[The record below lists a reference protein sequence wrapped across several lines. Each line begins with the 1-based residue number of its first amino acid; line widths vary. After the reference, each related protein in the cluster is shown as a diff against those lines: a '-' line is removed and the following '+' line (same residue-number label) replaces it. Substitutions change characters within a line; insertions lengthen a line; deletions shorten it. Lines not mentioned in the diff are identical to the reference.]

1 MKHLFIINPA
11 AGIKDRSRQYI
22 EEIERVFA
30 DLDEPY
36 EIALTEYPRHATEIA
51 RAHAAAGAP
60 LRIYSVGGDGT
71 LGEVLAGCYG
81 YRNVELAAYP
91 SGTGNDFI
99 KVFPGLPF
107 GDLAALVHG
116 KSETIDILRYND
128 GVCINIVNCG
138 FDANVAYNVRRFK
151 KFMSGNLAY
160 YVSLF
165 YSFLQRITFR
175 CRVELDGA
183 LFYEGLATLAVAANG
198 RVYGGGFQAA
208 PKARVTDGMLD
219 VAVAKG
225 MSRLTVATFVGKYKA
240 GRHEELSR
248 LLRTGRARRV
258 RITSPKPFAMCADGE
273 TTTGNSCTVEVLP
286 AALRFILPAS
296 ETPAAQGLPQP
307 APAVFA

>member
-116 KSETIDILRYND
+116 KSETIDILQIQRR
-128 GVCINIVNCG
+128 GVHQHRKLRFRRKRCIQRAPVQKVYEREPRLLR
-138 FDANVAYNVRRFK
+138 VA
-151 KFMSGNLAY
+151 L
-160 YVSLF
+160 LF
-165 YSFLQRITFR
+165 VLQRITFR

-183 LFYEGLATLAVAANG
+183 LFYEGRATLAVAANG

-208 PKARVTDGMLD
+208 PKAR
-219 VAVAKG
+219 
-225 MSRLTVATFVGKYKA
+225 
-240 GRHEELSR
+240 
-248 LLRTGRARRV
+248 
-258 RITSPKPFAMCADGE
+258 
-273 TTTGNSCTVEVLP
+273 
-286 AALRFILPAS
+286 
-296 ETPAAQGLPQP
+296 
-307 APAVFA
+307 

>member
-22 EEIERVFA
+22 EEIEHIFA

-51 RAHAAAGAP
+51 RAHARRGTP
-60 LRIYSVGGDGT
+60 LRIYSIGGDGT
-71 LGEVLAGCYG
+71 LGVVLAGCYDCK
-81 YRNVELAAYP
+81 NVELAAYP

-107 GDLAALVHG
+107 ADLAALVHG
-116 KSETIDILRYND
+116 ESETIDILRYND
-128 GVCINIVNCG
+128 SVCINIVNCG

-160 YVSLF
+160 FATLF

-175 CRVELDGA
+175 CRVELDDA
-183 LFYEGLATLAVAANG
+183 LFYEGRATLAVAANG

-208 PKARVTDGMLD
+208 PRAEVTDGLLD

-225 MSRLTVATFVGKYKA
+225 MSRLTVTTFVGRYKS
-240 GRHEELSR
+240 GRHEGLNR
-248 LLRTGRARRV
+248 LLKTGRARRV
-258 RITSPKPFAMCADGE
+258 RISSPKPFVMCADGE
-273 TTTGNSCTVEVLP
+273 TAMGNTCTVEVMP
-286 AALRFILPAS
+286 AALRFILPATDGMNAPQRVL
-296 ETPAAQGLPQP
+296 EPAMP
-307 APAVFA
+307 V

>member
-183 LFYEGLATLAVAANG
+183 LFYEGRATLAVAANG

-208 PKARVTDGMLD
+208 HVPPDRRHVCRKVQ
-219 VAVAKG
+219 
-225 MSRLTVATFVGKYKA
+225 
-240 GRHEELSR
+240 GRPPR
-248 LLRTGRARRV
+248 RAQPAAQDRAR
-258 RITSPKPFAMCADGE
+258 PAGADYFAQAVCHVCGRGDDDGE
-273 TTTGNSCTVEVLP
+273 FLHCRGASRR
-286 AALRFILPAS
+286 AALHSARLGNTCRAG
-296 ETPAAQGLPQP
+296 TPAAGAGRVRLRISTRKYGMTGEMRK
-307 APAVFA
+307 F